1 MKNRSFFYTILL
13 LFSVSLVFSSCGKKV
28 VEEIKVKHPGENTG
42 HNSGESTDHSNDPID
57 TGGTK
62 KSETTEEKDSLT
74 TESSGEKET
83 IAGTIRS
90 SSAGDHIGQNAAVIG
105 YVADVHITKKV
116 AYLNFD
122 SKYPKHTFTGV
133 IFARSF
139 SVFDNIEQYEGKT
152 VQLNGEISE
161 YKGKP
166 QIILENKNQIK
177 ITD

>member
-1 MKNRSFFYTILL
+1 MLFTIIS
-13 LFSVSLVFSSCGKKV
+13 LFLVSVVFSSCGKKV
-28 VEEIKVKHPGENTG
+28 VEEIKVKHPGENTRQ
-42 HNSGESTDHSNDPID
+42 NTDENTDHSNDPID

-62 KSETTEEKDSLT
+62 KPETTENNDSLT
-74 TESSGEKET
+74 TGSSGEKET
-83 IAGTIRS
+83 TAGTIRS
-90 SSAGDHIGQNAAVIG
+90 SSAGDHIGQKATVIG

-122 SKYPKHTFTGV
+122 NKYPKHTFTGV

-139 SVFDNIEQYEGKT
+139 SVFDDIEQYERKT
-152 VQLNGEISE
+152 VQLTGEISE

-177 ITD
+177 VTD

>member
-1 MKNRSFFYTILL
+1 MKNRSL
-13 LFSVSLVFSSCGKKV
+13 LFTIISLFLVSVVFSSCGKKV
-28 VEEIKVKHPGENTG
+28 VEEIKVKHPGENTRQ
-42 HNSGESTDHSNDPID
+42 NTDENTDHSNDPID

-62 KSETTEEKDSLT
+62 NFETDSLT

-83 IAGTIRS
+83 TAGTIRS
-90 SSAGDHIGQNAAVIG
+90 SSAGDHIGQKAAVIG

-122 SKYPKHTFTGV
+122 NKYPKHTFTGV

-139 SVFDNIEQYEGKT
+139 SVFDDIHQYEGKT
-152 VQLNGEISE
+152 VQLTGEISE

-177 ITD
+177 VTD

>member
-1 MKNRSFFYTILL
+1 MKNRSL
-13 LFSVSLVFSSCGKKV
+13 LFTIISLFLVSVVFSSCGKKV

-42 HNSGESTDHSNDPID
+42 HNSDERTDHSNDPID
-57 TGGTK
+57 TGGTN
-62 KSETTEEKDSLT
+62 ETTEDKDSLT
-74 TESSGEKET
+74 TGSSGEKET
-83 IAGTIRS
+83 TAGTIRS
-90 SSAGDHIGQNAAVIG
+90 SSAGDYIGQKAAVIG

-122 SKYPKHTFTGV
+122 NKYPKHTFTGV

-139 SVFDNIEQYEGKT
+139 SVFDDIEQYEGKT
-152 VQLNGEISE
+152 VKLTGEISE

>member
-1 MKNRSFFYTILL
+1 MKTRLLLFAILL

-42 HNSGESTDHSNDPID
+42 HNSDERTDHSNDPID

-62 KSETTEEKDSLT
+62 NETTEEKDSLT
-74 TESSGEKET
+74 TGSSGEKET
-83 IAGTIRS
+83 TAGTIRS

-122 SKYPKHTFTGV
+122 NKYPKHTFTGV

-152 VQLNGEISE
+152 VQLTGEISE